1 MRNCKKNETKKKE
14 RKKNGK
20 KNCKEGR
27 GKKPKIQAC
36 LNSQLLEKLIIEVKK
51 KQNKTK
57 ENNQKQ
63 VKKVICLTMKA
74 RRSKHALPVCFSL
87 RYSRPRTRLNHLYS
101 LYRRFRAP
109 STKSN
114 LFLLAT
120 FTFITF
126 HDPQKVLWGKQ
137 SVFM

>member
-1 MRNCKKNETKKKE
+1 MTNCKKNETKKKE
-14 RKKNGK
+14 RKKKGK

-74 RRSKHALPVCFSL
+74 R
-87 RYSRPRTRLNHLYS
+87 
-101 LYRRFRAP
+101 
-109 STKSN
+109 
-114 LFLLAT
+114 
-120 FTFITF
+120 
-126 HDPQKVLWGKQ
+126 
-137 SVFM
+137 

>member
-1 MRNCKKNETKKKE
+1 MTNCKKNETKKKE

-36 LNSQLLEKLIIEVKK
+36 LNSQLLEKLIIEVKNK
-51 KQNKTK
+51 TKQNKTK

-74 RRSKHALPVCFSL
+74 R
-87 RYSRPRTRLNHLYS
+87 
-101 LYRRFRAP
+101 
-109 STKSN
+109 
-114 LFLLAT
+114 
-120 FTFITF
+120 
-126 HDPQKVLWGKQ
+126 
-137 SVFM
+137 

>member
-51 KQNKTK
+51 KTK
-57 ENNQKQ
+57 QK
-63 VKKVICLTMKA
+63 K
-74 RRSKHALPVCFSL
+74 R
-87 RYSRPRTRLNHLYS
+87 
-101 LYRRFRAP
+101 
-109 STKSN
+109 
-114 LFLLAT
+114 
-120 FTFITF
+120 
-126 HDPQKVLWGKQ
+126 KQ
-137 SVFM
+137 SKTSKKSYMFNNESPLIKTCTTSLF

>member
-51 KQNKTK
+51 NKTK
-57 ENNQKQ
+57 QK
-63 VKKVICLTMKA
+63 KTIKNK
-74 RRSKHALPVCFSL
+74 
-87 RYSRPRTRLNHLYS
+87 
-101 LYRRFRAP
+101 
-109 STKSN
+109 
-114 LFLLAT
+114 
-120 FTFITF
+120 
-126 HDPQKVLWGKQ
+126 
-137 SVFM
+137 